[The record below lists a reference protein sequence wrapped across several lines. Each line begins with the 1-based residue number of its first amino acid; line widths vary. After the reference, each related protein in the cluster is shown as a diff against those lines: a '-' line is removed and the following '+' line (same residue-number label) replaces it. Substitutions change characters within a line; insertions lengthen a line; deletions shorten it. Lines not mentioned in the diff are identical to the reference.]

1 MTSLP
6 EVIKAPPRPAASPA
20 AATSPSSANDER
32 QDKDFA
38 DLIDEAAGDEAADDS
53 PSRTGSKDRPKDSRP
68 DSIARATVTDTTEP
82 VMVPWLAAPFR
93 PVLPETGNPTVVPGT
108 ADAATVTPD
117 GGAAPLL
124 SEAPEAPAAPPAI
137 LADAL
142 GQGTSDKAGAGQ
154 APAAATPQGVPPAG
168 LPANPAPPQAATP
181 PVAPDASAAAQP
193 EAVATTAPA
202 AIPAAIPAATAQ
214 AGLSATPQ
222 TAETPE
228 PATDGNADPRRTGR
242 SAGRTAGRA
251 APDAGKPDPSAI
263 LQQQAQQQVPGQAVR
278 NAQPQTNGNPTAELP
293 TSTPSPGNAAS
304 SGFDALPALHGQA
317 ATQYAAAASGRVAAH
332 TPVMAQLATPLVRV
346 AEAGGGEF
354 HIDLAPAELG
364 RVRVVADVNNGQVT
378 LSVQAENA
386 DTLALLR
393 RDLQQLEKALGD
405 SGLKLDNANLQF
417 SLQGDSQSRGFAAFG
432 QGGGNGGGS
441 QGPWR
446 GSSLTDAAAE
456 TPPER
461 ALRPIDGLVDVTI

>member
-20 AATSPSSANDER
+20 AASSPSSANDER

-38 DLIDEAAGDEAADDS
+38 DLLDEAAGDEAADDP
-53 PSRTGSKDRPKDSRP
+53 PSRTGSKDRPKDSRA

-93 PVLPETGNPTVVPGT
+93 PVPPETGSPTLVPGT

-124 SEAPEAPAAPPAI
+124 SEAPETPAAPPAI

-142 GQGTSDKAGAGQ
+142 GQWASDKAGAGQ
-154 APAAATPQGVPPAG
+154 APAAATPQGVPDAG
-168 LPANPAPPQAATP
+168 LPANPAAPQAATP

-193 EAVATTAPA
+193 AAVAATT
-202 AIPAAIPAATAQ
+202 PAAIPAATAQ
-214 AGLSATPQ
+214 AGVSATPQ

-228 PATDGNADPRRTGR
+228 PTTDGNADPRRTGR
-242 SAGRTAGRA
+242 SAGRSAGRA

-263 LQQQAQQQVPGQAVR
+263 LQQQAQQQAPGQAAR

-293 TSTPSPGNAAS
+293 ASTPSPGNAAS

-317 ATQYAAAASGRVAAH
+317 ATQYAAAASSRVAAAH
-332 TPVMAQLATPLVRV
+332 TPVMAQLAAPLVRV

-441 QGPWR
+441 QSPWR